1 MLNPQDEDEGNNKC
15 CCHDKEAEAWG
26 DVASG
31 RVEGVV
37 DHRCQEG
44 TGGLHHPDTRE
55 EHSCQ
60 QKEEQ

>member
-31 RVEGVV
+31 RVEGIV

-44 TGGLHHPDTRE
+44 T
-55 EHSCQ
+55 
-60 QKEEQ
+60 

>member
-1 MLNPQDEDEGNNKC
+1 VSLERGSTAVWWLKYVMLNPQDEDEGNNEC

-31 RVEGVV
+31 RVEGIV

-44 TGGLHHPDTRE
+44 T
-55 EHSCQ
+55 
-60 QKEEQ
+60 